1 MTMQT
6 QARCTHT
13 ADGELIIKSVDNNMS
28 FGYRTQVFDIPKMK
42 AEMLK
47 YSDIEHFMQ
56 EYDEESQTEIKRIF
70 EMLL

>member
-1 MTMQT
+1 MQT
-6 QARCTHT
+6 QARCIHT
-13 ADGELIIKSVDNNMS
+13 AEGELIIKSVDNNMS

-47 YSDIEHFMQ
+47 YNDVEHLMQ

>member
-28 FGYRTQVFDIPKMK
+28 FGYRTQIFNIPQMK

-47 YSDIEHFMQ
+47 YSDVEHLMQ
-56 EYDEESQTEIKRIF
+56 EYDEESQAEIKRIF

>member
-28 FGYRTQVFDIPKMK
+28 FGYRTQVFNIPQMK

-47 YSDIEHFMQ
+47 YSDVEHLMQ
-56 EYDEESQTEIKRIF
+56 EYDEESRNEIKRLF

>member
-1 MTMQT
+1 MQT
-6 QARCTHT
+6 KARCVHT

-47 YSDIEHFMQ
+47 YSDIEHLMQ

>member
-1 MTMQT
+1 ME
-6 QARCTHT
+6 ARCTHT

-28 FGYRTQVFDIPKMK
+28 FGYRTQVFNIPQMK

-47 YSDIEHFMQ
+47 YSDVEHLMQ
-56 EYDEESQTEIKRIF
+56 EYDEESQAEIKRIF

>member
-1 MTMQT
+1 MQT

-13 ADGELIIKSVDNNMS
+13 ADGELIIKSVDSNMS
-28 FGYRTQVFDIPKMK
+28 FGYRTQIFNIPQMK

-47 YSDIEHFMQ
+47 YSDVEHLMQ
-56 EYDEESQTEIKRIF
+56 EYDEESQAEIKRIF